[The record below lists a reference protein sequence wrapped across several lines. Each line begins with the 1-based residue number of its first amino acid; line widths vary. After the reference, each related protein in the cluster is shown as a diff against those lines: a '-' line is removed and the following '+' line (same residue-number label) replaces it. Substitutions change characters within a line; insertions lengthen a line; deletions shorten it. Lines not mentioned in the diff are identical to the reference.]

1 MKKQLAILLAGVMV
15 IIPFAITLY
24 VVVSVGMWLNGLGE
38 TLLRNWWQDLQLP
51 FGVGVVVVLLLIYL
65 VGLMTRLWVFRWT
78 LDVLDRLVST
88 VPGAKTIYESVRDL
102 LRLFGPESR
111 RMGRA
116 VIYRPPGTEMAVMG
130 ILTNE
135 APVGIPQAPKR
146 MVAIYIPC
154 AYMFGG
160 AVIYVPAEHVQD
172 ANIPVEEALKVSAIA
187 QVGAKIV
194 AGPGRPAL
202 VRGAPSPG
210 SPPSPPANAQTSP
223 SDPDQTL
230 P

>member
-1 MKKQLAILLAGVMV
+1 MKKQLAIFLAGIVV

-38 TLLRNWWQDLQLP
+38 TLLRNWWKDLQLP
-51 FGVGVVVVLLLIYL
+51 FGIGVVVVVLLIYL
-65 VGLMTRLWVFRWT
+65 VGLMTRLWIFRWT
-78 LDVLDRLVST
+78 LDHLDRLVSY

-116 VIYRPPGTEMAVMG
+116 VIYRPPGSEMAVMG

-135 APVGIPQAPKR
+135 HPVGIPQSPTR
-146 MVAIYIPC
+146 MVAIYVPC

-187 QVGAKIV
+187 QVSKNVAPGA
-194 AGPGRPAL
+194 GR
-202 VRGAPSPG
+202 APLTFRTD
-210 SPPSPPANAQTSP
+210 PPA
-223 SDPDQTL
+223 DPA
-230 P
+230 PPAPGESAPPARRP